1 MKAWRELRTWVLRE
15 LRAARRRCA
24 EAPDHVG
31 FRGEVVALRAV
42 LRKVNQMK
50 KEMKG
55 DTP

>member
-1 MKAWRELRTWVLRE
+1 VLRE
-15 LRAARRRCA
+15 LREARRRCV

-42 LRKVNQMK
+42 LRKVNEMK
-50 KEMKG
+50 KLFKD